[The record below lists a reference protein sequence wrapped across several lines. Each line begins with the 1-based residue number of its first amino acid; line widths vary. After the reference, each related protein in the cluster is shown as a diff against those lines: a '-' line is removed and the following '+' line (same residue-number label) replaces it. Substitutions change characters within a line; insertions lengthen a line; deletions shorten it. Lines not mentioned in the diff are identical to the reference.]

1 MKILNLILLAVL
13 FSGTVFAQNSKTAK
27 KEIKQCITNFSSA
40 VGNRN
45 SESLEPLLNENF
57 RVVANR
63 FPTDDKTTVLNKET
77 YISLLKAGKIGGEK
91 REVKIKSIDI
101 TNHIAAAKVEFLS
114 DKSTFTTYQTFILNQ
129 QNKWQVLSDMPY
141 VKKK

>member
-27 KEIKQCITNFSSA
+27 KEIEQCITNFSSA
-40 VGNRN
+40 VDNRN

-77 YISLLKAGKIGGEK
+77 YISLLKAGKIGAEK
-91 REVKIKSIDI
+91 REVKINQLTLQTTSQQPKLNFYP
-101 TNHIAAAKVEFLS
+101 TNQLLPLTKHLFL
-114 DKSTFTTYQTFILNQ
+114 I
-129 QNKWQVLSDMPY
+129 NKTNGRYFLICLT
-141 VKKK
+141 